1 MSHLTDALDKL
12 AFNHTALQDC
22 AGAVSIG
29 NLDDCRDLLI
39 KLARLERDVSSAKAE
54 LKYHIAN
61 LAFAERR
68 K

>member
-1 MSHLTDALDKL
+1 MSNLADALDKL

-22 AGAVSIG
+22 AGAVKIE

-39 KLARLERDVSSAKAE
+39 KIARLERDVSSAKAE